1 MTTKFLKV
9 FENAKIGE
17 ITVYTPEMTVHVFK
31 GDQPGPI
38 CDIIIKDWDM
48 FNLVLKRGDIGLGE
62 AYMGELWESSDLGAF
77 LTYCSLNLEELKRYS
92 SGSFLNRVFFYIY
105 NNLIR
110 MNTKY
115 GSQKNIL
122 EHYDI
127 GNDFYK
133 LWLDPTMSYSSALRT
148 HGNETLEEAQINKYQ
163 RIINTLSVDGAN
175 LLEIGS
181 GWGGFAEQAIKTGA
195 QVTGITISNE
205 QYHFSKE
212 KLQDKANIVLQDY
225 RDINKVYD
233 RIVSIEMFE
242 AVGERY
248 WQTYFQK
255 IKNSLAK
262 DGKAMIQTITIHDD
276 IFQGYRRESDY
287 IRHYV
292 FPGGMLPSKSIF
304 AKEAAKVG
312 LSVSSMFEFGQDY
325 AWTLKEWYKNFQHS
339 KDILISKNYSTKFLR
354 AWEFYLQICVAG
366 FASEKTNVMQVEL
379 VHG

>member
-1 MTTKFLKV
+1 MNTKFLKV
-9 FENAKIGE
+9 FENAQVGE
-17 ITVYTPEMTVHVFK
+17 ITIHTPEMNVHIFK
-31 GDQPGPI
+31 GDKPGPI
-38 CDIIIKDWDM
+38 CDLIIKDWNM
-48 FNLVLKRGDIGLGE
+48 FNMVLKRGDIGLGE

-77 LTYCSLNLEELKRYS
+77 LTYCSLNLEELKHYS
-92 SGSFLNRVFFYIY
+92 KGSLLNRLFFYVY
-105 NNLIR
+105 NHFIR
-110 MNTKY
+110 INTKY
-115 GSQKNIL
+115 GSRKNIL

-133 LWLDPTMSYSSALRT
+133 LWLDPTMSYSSALRIQ
-148 HGNETLEEAQINKYQ
+148 GNETLEEAQINKYK
-163 RIINTLSVDGAN
+163 RIINILSVDGAN

-248 WQTYFQK
+248 WRAYFQK
-255 IKNSLAK
+255 IKNSLEK

-276 IFQGYRRESDY
+276 HFLEYRKESDY

-304 AKEAAKVG
+304 TEEANKVG

-325 AWTLKEWYKNFQHS
+325 AWTLQEWYKNFQS
-339 KDILISKNYSTKFLR
+339 CKNVLISKNYSNKFLR